1 MDYINN
7 KGEKIE
13 SLNTAVSN
21 DKSVTIN
28 RLNDVTT
35 VTVRD
40 RNTGEVSTETFIG
53 DSPFGK

>member
-1 MDYINN
+1 MDFLNN
-7 KGEKIE
+7 KSERIG
-13 SLNTAVSN
+13 SLDVAVPN
-21 DKSVTIN
+21 DKSITIN

-40 RNTGEVSTETFIG
+40 RNMGKVDAETFIG